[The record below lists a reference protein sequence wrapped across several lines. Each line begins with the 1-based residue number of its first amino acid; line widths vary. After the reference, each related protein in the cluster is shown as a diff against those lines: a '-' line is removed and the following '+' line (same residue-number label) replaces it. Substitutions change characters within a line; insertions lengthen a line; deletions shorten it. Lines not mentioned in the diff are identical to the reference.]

1 MVCLFLFIVYKIN
14 QYKINLDLRSKE
26 VLTRQQLNAMEQNKP
41 STVNIQTKI
50 EERHRQVFFLK
61 YFV

>member
-1 MVCLFLFIVYKIN
+1 M
-14 QYKINLDLRSKE
+14 KINLDLRSKE

-50 EERHRQVFFLK
+50 EERHRQVF
-61 YFV
+61 